1 MPTLHAVKSNR
12 LALESQYS
20 EEVRLTHYMGTC
32 KLSAVGCDYGIIPT
46 WLSRTCQSAFEL
58 QSESCMHNQGCI
70 VKYGYNLGAGGCD
83 YGTVLHCTTCTVITP
98 PTCTQIV
105 STHCRALLIMHA
117 CVYYFELY
125 TSHASTIRNA

>member
-83 YGTVLHCTTCTVITP
+83 YGTVLHDMHCNHTAHLYSNCVHTLPCT
-98 PTCTQIV
+98 
-105 STHCRALLIMHA
+105 LDHA
-117 CVYYFELY
+117 CMCILF
-125 TSHASTIRNA
+125 